1 MNRPLAPATR
11 VAFEKFLVAP
21 QMTAR
26 KILPPS
32 SGKPGRRLKRASQV
46 FIEASQSAE
55 DLTVSFDGK
64 TAAKPKKSAASRP
77 LESGPAT
84 AMLNSCMALEGSR
97 SMLATPP
104 KMNRVMERT
113 RIL

>member
-1 MNRPLAPATR
+1 
-11 VAFEKFLVAP
+11 VALEKFLLAP
-21 QMTAR
+21 QMMAR

-32 SGKPGRRLKRASQV
+32 SGKPGRRLKSASSRFV
-46 FIEASQSAE
+46 FQSQSESTA
-55 DLTVSFDGK
+55 TAPFDGK
-64 TAAKPKKSAASRP
+64 KTNKPKKNPARKP
-77 LESGPAT
+77 LANGPAM
-84 AMLNSCMALEGSR
+84 AMLNSWMALEGSR